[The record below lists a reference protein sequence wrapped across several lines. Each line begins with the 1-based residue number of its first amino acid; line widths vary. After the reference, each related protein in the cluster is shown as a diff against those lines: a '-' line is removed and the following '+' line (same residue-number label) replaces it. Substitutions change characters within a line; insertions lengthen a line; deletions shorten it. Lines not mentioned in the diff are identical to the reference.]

1 MKTKILIPII
11 LAFLISCKD
20 DPIKN
25 QKSEFSKLSLN
36 YLNNKIK
43 ESGSPDVIDSLKLI
57 KVDSVTEAHEV
68 LFLTN
73 FINSKFKKFN
83 SKQEE
88 ILNDMKLYSAIGAN
102 DLIEIKHTDFEKERD
117 SFKFY
122 SNIFEK
128 IKNRNSDSI
137 KVLNYYTTFLS
148 KSHNLKTN
156 EARQDSI
163 YIIFNNQNQIITENE
178 YIKQLISKFS
188 K

>member
-1 MKTKILIPII
+1 MKPKILIPII
-11 LAFLISCKD
+11 LAFFISCKN
-20 DPIKN
+20 DPIEN
-25 QKSEFSKLSLN
+25 QKTELYKLTLN
-36 YLNNKIK
+36 KKNNKMKEIIK
-43 ESGSPDVIDSLKLI
+43 EDEINSIKLI

-178 YIKQLISKFS
+178 YIKQLILKFS